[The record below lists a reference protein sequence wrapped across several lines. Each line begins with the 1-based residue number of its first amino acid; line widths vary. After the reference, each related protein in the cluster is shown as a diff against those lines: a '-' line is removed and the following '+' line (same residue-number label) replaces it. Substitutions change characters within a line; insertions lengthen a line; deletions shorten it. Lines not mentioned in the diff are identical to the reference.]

1 MGPCFKSYFYL
12 INLTGQKQY
21 MTELKW
27 IWPVVVSTLS
37 STNQK
42 QFPDLGSDAS
52 SVWNFC
58 ACFAEFRRETSGN
71 IAKCQQFSQQQQ
83 QQQSLFVL
91 TLAQK

>member
-42 QFPDLGSDAS
+42 QFPDLGSERQYGISALVS
-52 SVWNFC
+52 QMPFG
-58 ACFAEFRRETSGN
+58 RETSGN
-71 IAKCQQFSQQQQ
+71 IAKCRQFSQQ